1 MLKKC
6 FPTLEK
12 ELALY
17 QQGFRFVAGID
28 EAGRGAWAGPVV
40 AAAVILP
47 LDQPNLAQHLE
58 GLTDSK
64 QLSPRRREAL
74 FDLIQA
80 IAPAIGVG
88 AGSHACIDR
97 RHILAATRQA
107 MTQAV
112 NRLKPAPQYLLID
125 ALPLPH
131 LLIPQHAFFKADT
144 IALSVAAASVIAK
157 VTRDRLMLRLDEQFP
172 GYGFARHKGYGTQ
185 AHQDALARLGPC
197 KIHRRSFAPLQKY
210 PFE

>member
-1 MLKKC
+1 MKC

-17 QQGFRFVAGID
+17 QQGFRFIAGID

-47 LDQPNLAQHLE
+47 LDCPDLAQQLD

-64 QLSPRRREAL
+64 QLTPHQRERL
-74 FDLIQA
+74 FEAIQA
-80 IAPAIGVG
+80 HALAIGVG
-88 AGSHACIDR
+88 AGSHTCIDR

-112 NRLKPAPQYLLID
+112 NRLTPAPHFLLID

-131 LLIPQHAFFKADT
+131 LAIPQHAFFKADAL
-144 IALSVAAASVIAK
+144 ALSVAAASVIAK
-157 VTRDRLMLRLDEQFP
+157 VTRDHWMTRLDERFP
-172 GYGFARHKGYGTQ
+172 GYGFAQHKGYGTP

-197 KIHRRSFAPLQKY
+197 KIHRRSFAPLQK
-210 PFE
+210 FQL